1 MSHKDA
7 LKRTI
12 NLSTATS
19 IVIGGVIGSG
29 IFVRPAEMAAL
40 LGSPILIFS
49 IWLIAGLL
57 NLFSAMITAEIGAMF
72 PETGGQYVF
81 IKKIYGDFW
90 SFIYG
95 WAAFSVI
102 NTAGTAAIAFICAD
116 YIQYFI
122 SLPRFS
128 TGVEQSMI
136 LHLPMIGNIFPLEN
150 FGLKIL
156 TITILALFT
165 FLNYLSTKLGGA
177 FQLISTITK
186 VAAIILFVGGLF
198 FSGNGS
204 FSHFVQQSASSPAGF
219 ALVAAMVAACTGA
232 FQAYDGWGIMVN
244 VAGEIK
250 NPQKNIP
257 KGLIFGLFTCMIV
270 YMLVTAAMIYIL
282 PVDVMAK
289 STLVA
294 SDAAKEAFGFIGGGI
309 IALLIVLSVLGT
321 TNANVMA
328 PPRMTFAMAHEHHF
342 FKWAGRVHPKFNTPG
357 NALLV
362 HFCLMILFVF
372 SGSFFILAGMSVFIV
387 WTINLMVI
395 IGIFILRKR
404 MPDAERPY
412 KVWAYPIMPVLV
424 LLFNLFY
431 LGMTLYN
438 DIHDYLIGKAQVMN
452 SVFGLVIT
460 AIGIPFYFFFRW
472 RYGVFK
478 ENSQ

>member
-1 MSHKDA
+1 MSYKDS

-12 NLSTATS
+12 NLPTATS
-19 IVIGGVIGSG
+19 IVVGGVIGSG

-40 LGSPILIFS
+40 LGSPLLIFL
-49 IWLIAGLL
+49 IWFIAGLL
-57 NLFSAMITAEIGAMF
+57 NLLSAMITAEIGAMF

-116 YIQYFI
+116 YIQYFAA
-122 SLPRFS
+122 LPRFS
-128 TGVEQSMI
+128 TDVEKSFI
-136 LHLPMIGNIFPLEN
+136 LHLPMIGKIFPLEN

-156 TITILALFT
+156 TIIILGIFT
-165 FLNYLSTKLGGA
+165 FINYLSTKLGGA

-186 VAAIILFVGGLF
+186 VAAIILLVGGLF

-204 FSHFVQQSASSPAGF
+204 FSHFVQQSSASPLGF

-250 NPQKNIP
+250 EPQKNIP
-257 KGLIFGLFTCMIV
+257 RGLIYGLFICMTV
-270 YMLVTAAMIYIL
+270 YMLVTAAMIYVL
-282 PVDVMAK
+282 PIDVMAK
-289 STLVA
+289 SDLVA
-294 SDAAKEAFGFIGGGI
+294 SDAAKQAFGFIGGSI
-309 IALLIVLSVLGT
+309 IAALIVLSVLGT

-328 PPRMTFAMAHEHHF
+328 PPRMTFSMANEHHF
-342 FKWAGRVHPKFNTPG
+342 FKWAARVHPKFNTPS
-357 NALLV
+357 NALII
-362 HFCLMILFVF
+362 HFLLMVLFVF
-372 SGSFFILAGMSVFIV
+372 SGSFFILADMSVFIV

-395 IGIFILRKR
+395 IGIFILRRR
-404 MPDAERPY
+404 MPDAHRPY
-412 KVWAYPIMPVLV
+412 KAWGYPWMPVIV
-424 LLFNLFY
+424 LFFNLFY

-438 DIHDYLIGKAQVMN
+438 DIHNYMIGKTYVMN

-460 AIGIPFYFFFRW
+460 ATGIPFYFFFRW
-472 RYGVFK
+472 KYGRYK
-478 ENSQ
+478 ENQQ